1 MGEVLGFMQGL
12 WAVDHGLQSM
22 SKWMRKRLGVTGPQ
36 RLVVRMVGK
45 FPGIAAGELAG
56 LMRVHPSTLTGVL
69 RRLEQRGLIRR
80 LADPDD
86 ARRALFRLTPR
97 GGRLDTARIGTV
109 EAAVRRALGR
119 VPRRNLDTAA
129 RILRTVA
136 EELTR
141 GVGPEAKR
149 EARGA

>member
-1 MGEVLGFMQGL
+1 MGEVLDFMQGL

-45 FPGIAAGELAG
+45 FPGIAAGQLAG

-80 LADPDD
+80 LSDPED

-97 GGRLDTARIGTV
+97 GERLDAERIGTV
-109 EAAVRRALGR
+109 EAAVRRAMAR
-119 VPRRNLDTAA
+119 VPQRNIEAAA
-129 RILRTVA
+129 RILRGVA
-136 EELTR
+136 DELGR
-141 GVGPEAKR
+141 GAGPESKR
-149 EARGA
+149 EARRA